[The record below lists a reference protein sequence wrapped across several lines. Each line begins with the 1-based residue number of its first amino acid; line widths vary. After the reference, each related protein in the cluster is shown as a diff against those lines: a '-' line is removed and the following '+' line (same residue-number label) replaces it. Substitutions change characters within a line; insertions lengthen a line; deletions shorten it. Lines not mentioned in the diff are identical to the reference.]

1 MGTQFWWFFD
11 AVVVCVTIGFIYTA
25 AAKGFNKG
33 VFRLAG
39 FGLAIVL
46 GLLGSAGLQGFVYQS
61 LFRASIEDAIMSVV
75 SDEEWDVFQEAS
87 EQLAISAPDD
97 ESVPD
102 PEEFERIFQE
112 VSSGH
117 AEMIYPDWFI
127 SSVCDVTEAAL
138 VKQRRP
144 HSAERMAVLYDTGH
158 DYQGFCTIVKAL
170 HTHDDTQAA
179 VSSIET
185 TLYQPGYLQMIR
197 MAVLLIIG
205 AAILLIFGIISA
217 MAGSLEELMHLGK
230 SNHVL
235 GVLVGIVETAGILL
249 FFIAAVRMVITMTD
263 GQMLVFNP
271 ETIGD
276 TKLFRYL
283 YDLIP
288 W

>member
-11 AVVVCVTIGFIYTA
+11 AVVVCVAIGFIYSA

-39 FGLAIVL
+39 FVLAMLL

-61 LFRASIEDAIMSVV
+61 LFRASIEDAITSVV
-75 SDEEWDVFQEAS
+75 SDEEWDIFQAAS

-97 ESVPD
+97 STPD
-102 PEEFERIFQE
+102 PEEFDRIFQE
-112 VSSGH
+112 VSSGD
-117 AEMIYPDWFI
+117 AQTIYPDWFI
-127 SSVCDVTEAAL
+127 SSVCEVTEAAL

-144 HSAERMAVLYDTGH
+144 HAAERMAVLYDTAH
-158 DYQGFCTIVKAL
+158 DYKGFCTIVTVL
-170 HTHDDTQAA
+170 HTHSDPQPA
-179 VSSIET
+179 VSTIEE
-185 TLYQPGYLQMIR
+185 TLYRPGYLRMIR
-197 MAVLLIIG
+197 MALLLIIG

-217 MAGSLEELMHLGK
+217 MAGSLEEQMHLGK

-249 FFIAAVRMVITMTD
+249 FFIAAVRMIIIMTD

-271 ETIGD
+271 ETIGE